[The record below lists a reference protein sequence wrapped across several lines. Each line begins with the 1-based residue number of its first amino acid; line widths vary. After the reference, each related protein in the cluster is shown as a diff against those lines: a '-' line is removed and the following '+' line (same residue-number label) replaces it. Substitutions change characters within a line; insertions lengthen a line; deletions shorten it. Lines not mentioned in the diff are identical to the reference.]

1 MWEQIT
7 LHVQVGVDGAV
18 HNICHLLKRKT
29 VKCCSSLRDLVS
41 EAESE
46 VLQIDPQALSSAF
59 SIYITGNIL

>member
-29 VKCCSSLRDLVS
+29 MKGGSPLRDLVP

-46 VLQIDPQALSSAF
+46 VLQIDPQTFPTAS